1 MARSVLIVD
10 DSQNVRRVMR
20 GFFDSLSDW
29 TIAGE
34 AAGGSEGIQKAL
46 ELKPDLIL
54 LDFSMPE
61 MNGIETAS
69 VLKKS
74 LPDVRIIVFTLFDD
88 AVGSRLGVA
97 AGVDLIVPKADGLTG
112 LVDAVNR
119 LLGAPHHLRN

>member
-1 MARSVLIVD
+1 
-10 DSQNVRRVMR
+10 
-20 GFFDSLSDW
+20 
-29 TIAGE
+29 
-34 AAGGSEGIQKAL
+34 
-46 ELKPDLIL
+46 
-54 LDFSMPE
+54 MPE

-112 LVDAVNR
+112 LVYAVDR